1 MKLVISF
8 LTLIVL
14 SGCGFLGSS
23 GTVFH
28 TFEGLTNAEFYNFE
42 KYGGTGA
49 NVEVASLTEQV
60 ELDALKNVLDS
71 ASDGVRANSKELIP
85 HYDLLVD
92 HNQGDTI
99 LHLILGK
106 EGEESRIMY
115 AGYENEHFIITAE
128 GTEILMGLIE

>member
-14 SGCGFLGSS
+14 SGCSFLGSS

-60 ELDALKNVLDS
+60 ELDALKKCFRFCIRWSTGEFKGIDS
-71 ASDGVRANSKELIP
+71 TL
-85 HYDLLVD
+85 
-92 HNQGDTI
+92 
-99 LHLILGK
+99 
-106 EGEESRIMY
+106 
-115 AGYENEHFIITAE
+115 
-128 GTEILMGLIE
+128 